1 MRFDTVITLD
11 WSAAGTPKT
20 GKDSIWIGIAG
31 ADGIRT
37 ENIATRIAAE
47 RRLGDLFDSHLA
59 NGGRLLVAADFAF
72 GAPAGFTQAVTGRPD
87 ALSLW
92 AWLADNVQD
101 DERNRT
107 NYREVA
113 GQMNGLFEGGGPF
126 WGNGAKLDTPGLP
139 RTKPDHPPGLP
150 EHRRAEIMGREGG
163 LWPKTLWQLAGAG
176 AVGAQSLTGMPVLER
191 LRRRGRGRVA
201 VWPFDAAAVTA
212 PIVMAETYL
221 SLLGPQVKADMAKG
235 MVQDAAQVSRHARAF
250 LTLSQR
256 AKLAPLF
263 DPSVPSEV
271 LAQEGWYLG
280 AGQAALVQSAFHDV

>member
-37 ENIATRIAAE
+37 ENIATRTAAE
-47 RRLGDLFDSHLA
+47 RRLGDLLDSHLA
-59 NGGRLLVAADFAF
+59 TGGRLLLAADFAF

-92 AWLADNVQD
+92 AWLAEKVRD

-107 NYREVA
+107 NYRDVA
-113 GQMNGLFEGGGPF
+113 GRINGLFEGGGPF
-126 WGNGAKLDTPGLP
+126 WGNGAKADTPGLP

-191 LRRRGRGRVA
+191 LRRRDPGRIA
-201 VWPFDAAAVTA
+201 VWPFDAAAATA
-212 PIVMAETYL
+212 PIVVAETYL
-221 SLLGPQVKADMAKG
+221 SLLGPQVKADMAMG
-235 MVQDAAQVSRHARAF
+235 MVQDAAQVSRHAEAF

-256 AKLAPLF
+256 DQLAQLF

>member
-1 MRFDTVITLD
+1 MRFDTVISLD

-20 GKDSIWIGIAG
+20 GKDSIWIGIAA
-31 ADGIRT
+31 ADGVRT
-37 ENIATRIAAE
+37 ENIATRVAAE
-47 RRLGDLFDSHLA
+47 RRLTGLLDNHLA
-59 NGGRLLVAADFAF
+59 NGGRLLLAADFAL
-72 GAPAGFTQAVTGRPD
+72 GAPAGFAQAVTGRPD

-92 AWLADNVQD
+92 AWLAEKVKD

-113 GQMNGLFEGGGPF
+113 AQMNSLFEAGGPF
-126 WGNGAKLDTPGLP
+126 WGNGAKADTPGLP

-150 EHRRAEIMGREGG
+150 EHRRAEILGREGG

-191 LRRRGRGRVA
+191 LRQRDPGRIA
-201 VWPFDAAAVTA
+201 VWPFDAAAATA

-256 AKLAPLF
+256 NQLHRLF
-263 DPSVPSEV
+263 DPAIPTEV

-280 AGQAALVQSAFHDV
+280 AGQAEVVQSAFHDP

>member
-20 GKDSIWIGIAG
+20 GKDSIWIGIAEAG
-31 ADGIRT
+31 SIRT
-37 ENIATRIAAE
+37 ENIATRAAAE
-47 RRLGDLFDSHLA
+47 RRLADLLDRHLA
-59 NGGRLLVAADFAF
+59 TEGRLLLAADFAF

-92 AWLADNVQD
+92 AWLADKVQD

-107 NYREVA
+107 NYRDVA

-126 WGNGAKLDTPGLP
+126 WGNGAKVDIPGLP
-139 RTKPDHPPGLP
+139 RTKPNHPAGLP
-150 EHRRAEIMGREGG
+150 EHRQAEIMGRESG

-191 LRRRGRGRVA
+191 LRRRTPGHIA
-201 VWPFDAAAVTA
+201 VWPIDAAAATA

-221 SLLGPQVKADMAKG
+221 SLLGPQVKADMARG
-235 MVQDAAQVSRHARAF
+235 MVQDAAQVSRHAEAF
-250 LTLSQR
+250 LILSQR
-256 AKLAPLF
+256 DQLARLF

-280 AGQAALVQSAFHDV
+280 AGQAALVQSAFQDL

>member
-20 GKDSIWIGIAG
+20 GKDSIWIGIAA
-31 ADGIRT
+31 ADGVRT
-37 ENIATRIAAE
+37 ENIATRVAAE
-47 RRLGDLFDSHLA
+47 RRLTDLLDNHLA
-59 NGGRLLVAADFAF
+59 NGGRLLLAADFAF
-72 GAPAGFTQAVTGRPD
+72 GAPAGFAQAVTGRPD

-92 AWLADNVQD
+92 AWLAEKVKD

-113 GQMNGLFEGGGPF
+113 AQMNSLFEGRGPF
-126 WGNGAKLDTPGLP
+126 WGNGAKADTPGLP

-150 EHRRAEIMGREGG
+150 EHRRAEILGREGG

-176 AVGAQSLTGMPVLER
+176 AVGAQSLTGMPVMER
-191 LRRRGRGRVA
+191 LRQRDPGRIA
-201 VWPFDAAAVTA
+201 VWPFDAAAATA

-235 MVQDAAQVSRHARAF
+235 MVQDAAQVSRHAEAF
-250 LTLSQR
+250 LALSRRNQ
-256 AKLAPLF
+256 LARLF
-263 DPSVPSEV
+263 DPSVPSGV

-280 AGQAALVQSAFHDV
+280 AGQAHLVQSPFHEV